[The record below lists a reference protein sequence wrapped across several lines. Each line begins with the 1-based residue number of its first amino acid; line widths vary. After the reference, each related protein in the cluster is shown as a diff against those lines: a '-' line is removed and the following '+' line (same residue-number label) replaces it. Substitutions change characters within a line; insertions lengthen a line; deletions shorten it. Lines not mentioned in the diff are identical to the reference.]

1 MIDNV
6 TTIHGAT
13 TRGARAAVALLALAL
28 PLLSAC
34 AGGSVQNALGMGK
47 RSPDEFAV
55 VSRAPLIL
63 PPDYGLRPPEPGETR
78 RGVDTPSERA
88 RASLTGQASQQPAG
102 ADQEVVSAVF
112 DERSEAAS
120 SGERALIAQATT
132 TPADPDIRRRI
143 AEENMQLA
151 QVEQEL
157 FTRLVKWRQ
166 PQSLGTAIDPVA
178 ETERLRANRAEGR
191 PLTEGDS
198 PVITQRRQSVL
209 QGFLSEVF

>member
-1 MIDNV
+1 M
-6 TTIHGAT
+6 TILLTLAGCG
-13 TRGARAAVALLALAL
+13 RGT
-28 PLLSAC
+28 
-34 AGGSVQNALGMGK
+34 VQDALGMGK

-63 PPDYGLRPPEPGETR
+63 PPDYGLRPPGSGEARPGISTPGE
-78 RGVDTPSERA
+78 RA
-88 RASLTGQASQQPAG
+88 QASLTGQASPAPAG
-102 ADQEVVSAVF
+102 ADQEVVSAAF
-112 DERSEAAS
+112 DERSEVAS

-132 TPADPDIRRRI
+132 APVDPDIRRRI

-157 FTRLVKWRQ
+157 FTRLVKWRE
-166 PQSLGTAIDPVA
+166 PQSLGTVVDPVA
-178 ETERLRANRAEGR
+178 ETARIRANRAEGK